1 MTIYVDEPQT
11 WDVRFKDYCHL
22 WSDTMDVDEL
32 NQFARLLGLKPE
44 WIQCSHGLRC
54 KDFWH
59 YDISKGKRA
68 RALQLGAEYK
78 PLLHWLKELPQP
90 TERK

>member
-11 WDVRFKDYCHL
+11 WNENFKDFCHL

-32 NQFARLLGLKPE
+32 NVFAARLGLKLS
-44 WIQCSHGLRC
+44 WLQCSHGLRC

-68 RALQLGAEYK
+68 LALRLGAVNK
-78 PLLHWLKELPQP
+78 PLMEWLAELPVQ
-90 TERK
+90 EKGD